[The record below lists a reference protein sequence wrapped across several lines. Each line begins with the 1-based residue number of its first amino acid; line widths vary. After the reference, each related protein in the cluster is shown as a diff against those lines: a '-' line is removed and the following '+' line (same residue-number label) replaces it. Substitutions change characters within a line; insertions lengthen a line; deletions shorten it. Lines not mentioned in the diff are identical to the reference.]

1 MQRRGGSGVNASQP
15 QGHDSGD
22 VDGGDD
28 GGEGGEG
35 QLLARE
41 TRGPFTETLEE
52 TAHRLSGEN
61 ADLRAENADLRAWLD
76 EAQSRLDADMR
87 GQDNAV
93 EIHAPTPKVRA
104 RPAPP
109 PETVC

>member
-22 VDGGDD
+22 VGGGDD

-35 QLLARE
+35 QLPARE

-52 TAHRLSGEN
+52 TAHRLM
-61 ADLRAENADLRAWLD
+61 AENADLRARLD

-87 GQDNAV
+87 GQDNDV
-93 EIHAPTPKVRA
+93 EIHAPPPKVRA
-104 RPAPP
+104 RCALP